1 MKKAFMD
8 LKALKMKVIY
18 YYILGNHFPKDTSSY
33 ARRLEIF
40 SPKGLQEKN
49 KKLPG

>member
-18 YYILGNHFPKDTSSY
+18 YYNLGNHFLKDTH
-33 ARRLEIF
+33 ARRLKIS
-40 SPKGLQEKN
+40 SPKGLQEQK
-49 KKLPG
+49 